1 MWFVVIGVAMLVM
14 NLAGIGPIGAWTWKE
29 YWWAMLLPF
38 GLAILWWLWAD
49 SSGWTQRKAM
59 EKVDAKRDARRD
71 KQLDALGMGNKKSRR

>member
-14 NLAGIGPIGAWTWKE
+14 NLAGIGPVGAWTWRE
-29 YWWAMLLPF
+29 DWWLLLMPF

-59 EKVDAKRDARRD
+59 EKVDAKREGRRE
-71 KQLDALGMGNKKSRR
+71 KHLDALGMGPKKSRR